1 LKIKTP
7 TTKALFTVRFCDRNP
22 AMKIIKRPLSHSQA
36 HCLETYAG
44 LIAIVLIFLISLL
57 APPFEQTRFTVCLFK
72 NLTGVPCPS
81 CGMTRAFLF
90 LGHGQIRQAIA
101 LNPLA
106 LPVALL
112 LLLQGIRLFSRLAW
126 QQDYRL
132 QLSPFLF
139 RIVLTTAIAITL
151 GLWLFRTMF

>member
-1 LKIKTP
+1 
-7 TTKALFTVRFCDRNP
+7 
-22 AMKIIKRPLSHSQA
+22 MKLIRLPLSHPEA
-36 HCLETYAG
+36 HRLETYAG
-44 LIAIVLIFLISLL
+44 LLAIVAIFLISLL
-57 APPFEQTRFTVCLFK
+57 VPPFEQSRFTMCLFK

-90 LGHGQIRQAIA
+90 LGHGRILQASA

-112 LLLQGIRLFSRLAW
+112 LLLQGVRLLLRLATLA
-126 QQDYRL
+126 DYRL

-139 RIVLTTAIAITL
+139 RILMVVIFLLCL
-151 GLWLFRTMF
+151 GLWLFRILSHFHVIPSE

>member
-1 LKIKTP
+1 MTFAKIS
-7 TTKALFTVRFCDRNP
+7 
-22 AMKIIKRPLSHSQA
+22 LSHADA
-36 HCLETYAG
+36 HRFESYAG
-44 LIAIVLIFLISLL
+44 LIAITMIFFISLL
-57 APPFEQTRFTVCLFK
+57 VPPFEQTRFTVCLFK
-72 NLTGVPCPS
+72 NVTGVPCPS

-90 LGHGQIRQAIA
+90 LGHGQILKAST

-112 LLLQGIRLFSRLAW
+112 LLLQGVRLLLRLAT

-139 RIVLTTAIAITL
+139 RMLLTIAIGIVLGFWFLRIL
-151 GLWLFRTMF
+151 L